1 MDVLTALRAG
11 GHEGLLT
18 SGNVSAK
25 YSKLAAL
32 ISVTQRTLDSEE
44 AGSGP
49 VVRMMLANGI
59 QIFTQSKFT
68 LEGEKLLISV
78 FLALFKRC
86 ALLWELLL
94 KEGSVAN
101 KRCSQRLLLKLD
113 YSQKLTSRIFNEAK
127 LDVKLSLGGSTGV
140 NVFILDLCVS
150 TLQILP
156 GTLCISTVTDLG
168 HTNLILHFS
177 DFSESL
183 FS

>member
-1 MDVLTALRAG
+1 MDVLTALRVG
-11 GHEGLLT
+11 GHEYLLT
-18 SGNVSAK
+18 SGNVSVGRN
-25 YSKLAAL
+25 YHRSAL
-32 ISVTQRTLDSEE
+32 ISNIQQVLDSEE
-44 AGSGP
+44 AGAGP
-49 VVRMMLANGI
+49 VLRMMIANGI
-59 QIFTQSKFT
+59 QTISRSKFT

-86 ALLWELLL
+86 ALLWKLLL

-101 KRCSQRLLLKLD
+101 KHCSQRLLLKLD
-113 YSQKLTSRIFNEAK
+113 YSQKLTSRIFNEAN

-156 GTLCISTVTDLG
+156 GTLCISTMTDLG
-168 HTNLILHFS
+168 HINLISH
-177 DFSESL
+177 FSESL